1 MYNLKDFIIEK
12 LHVNKDMKPNKKK
25 EYSDED
31 IKDLL
36 SKYTRNDIPSGL
48 KNDMFFKT
56 PQSEW
61 TNMEKMEGYYKK
73 GSKPERLVATIKNRE
88 KMIKR
93 WIAAMDLEWE
103 EAADVFRDEIIK
115 RGYYTEQD
123 LFIFVLIMRVKS
135 NIDKYKKFLW

>member
-1 MYNLKDFIIEK
+1 MYNFKDFIIEK
-12 LHVNKDMKPNKKK
+12 LHVNKDMKSNKKK

-36 SKYTRNDIPSGL
+36 SKYTRNDIPTGL
-48 KNDMFFKT
+48 KNDMSFKT

-61 TNMEKMEGYYKK
+61 TNMEKMEDYYKK

-103 EAADVFRDEIIK
+103 EAANVFKDEIIK
-115 RGYYTEQD
+115 RGYYTEQE
-123 LFIFVLIMRVKS
+123 LFIFVLVMKVKLNS
-135 NIDKYKKFLW
+135 DKYKKFLW

>member
-12 LHVNKDMKPNKKK
+12 LHVNKDMKSNKKK

-36 SKYTRNDIPSGL
+36 SKYTRNDIPSSL

-61 TNMEKMEGYYKK
+61 TNMEKMRAYYKK

-103 EAADVFRDEIIK
+103 EAADVFKDEIIK

-123 LFIFVLIMRVKS
+123 LFIFVLIMIVKS
-135 NIDKYKKFLW
+135 NSDKYKKFLW

>member
-12 LHVNKDMKPNKKK
+12 LHVNKDMKSNKKK

-36 SKYTRNDIPSGL
+36 SKYTRNDIPSSL

-61 TNMEKMEGYYKK
+61 TNMEKMRAYYKK

-135 NIDKYKKFLW
+135 NSDKYKKFLW